1 MSTHA
6 GLSITPNKQ
15 QALSLKNQLLLL
27 SLPANKRIR
36 VLKALGRHERALA
49 RKRIRQQTTVDGTPM
64 AGRAD
69 GKKAKMLKRMGRTLE
84 PFVKNANRLELKHKA
99 ALTGRIAAL
108 HQDGGVEQMSASRMA
123 RIHGTPDHNAPCS
136 RSQAKALSAEGYK
149 VRKSKGTG
157 YRRATI
163 SEIVATLSQGQ
174 AGVIL
179 RAMRD
184 KPSKTRWPIPV
195 KARPFLGDT
204 TPNVQRELVKIIDH
218 INSKRG

>member
-1 MSTHA
+1 MS
-6 GLSITPNKQ
+6 LVITPNKQ

-27 SLPANKRIR
+27 SLPTNKRIR

-49 RKRIRQQTTVDGTPM
+49 RKRIRQQTTVDGTSM
-64 AGRAD
+64 QGRAD

-84 PFVKNANRLELKHKA
+84 PYVKNANRLELKHKSPQV
-99 ALTGRIAAL
+99 GRIGAFQ
-108 HQDGGVEQMSASRMA
+108 QDGGTESMSASRMA
-123 RIHGTPDHNAPCS
+123 RIHGNIDYDAPAT
-136 RSQAKALSAEGYK
+136 RSQAKALITLGYK
-149 VRKSKGTG
+149 TKKAKGNG

-163 SEIVATLSQGQ
+163 SEITENLSQGK

-179 RAMRD
+179 SVLRD
-184 KPSKTRWPIPV
+184 KPNKNRWPIPV

>member
-1 MSTHA
+1 MS
-6 GLSITPNKQ
+6 LVITPNKQ

-36 VLKALGRHERALA
+36 ILKTLGRHERQLA
-49 RKRIRQQTTVDGTPM
+49 RKRIRSQTTVDGTKM

-84 PFVKNANRLELKHKA
+84 PFVKNANRLELKHKSPQV
-99 ALTGRIAAL
+99 GRIAAFQ
-108 HQDGGVEQMSASRMA
+108 QDGGTESMSASRMA
-123 RIHGTPDHNAPCS
+123 RIHGTIDYDAPAT
-136 RSQAKALSAEGYK
+136 RSQAKALIALGYK
-149 VRKSKGTG
+149 TKKAKGNG

-163 SEIVATLSQGQ
+163 NEITANLNQRKAGYILQ
-174 AGVIL
+174 AL
-179 RAMRD
+179 RE

-204 TPNVQRELVKIIDH
+204 SENVQRELVKIIEQ
-218 INSKRG
+218 INQ

>member
-1 MSTHA
+1 MS
-6 GLSITPNKQ
+6 LVITPNKQ

-27 SLPANKRIR
+27 SLPANKRVRI
-36 VLKALGRHERALA
+36 LKTLGRHERALA

-84 PFVKNANRLELKHKA
+84 PYVKNANRLELKHKSSQV
-99 ALTGRIAAL
+99 GRIAAFQ
-108 HQDGGVEQMSASRMA
+108 QDGGVESMSASRMA
-123 RIHGTPDHNAPCS
+123 RIHGNIDYDAPAT
-136 RSQAKALSAEGYK
+136 RSQAKALIALGYK
-149 VRKSKGTG
+149 TKKAKGKG

-163 SEIVATLSQGQ
+163 SEIVANLNQRK
-174 AGVIL
+174 AGLIL
-179 RAMRD
+179 KVLRD
-184 KPSKTRWPIPV
+184 KPTKNRWPIPV

>member
-1 MSTHA
+1 MS
-6 GLSITPNKQ
+6 LVITPNKQ

-36 VLKALGRHERALA
+36 VLKALGRYERALA
-49 RKRIRQQTTVDGTPM
+49 RKRIRQQTTVDGTSM
-64 AGRAD
+64 QGRAD

-84 PFVKNANRLELKHKA
+84 PYVKNANRLELKHKSPQV
-99 ALTGRIAAL
+99 GRIGAFQ
-108 HQDGGVEQMSASRMA
+108 QDGGTESMSASRMA
-123 RIHGTPDHNAPCS
+123 RIHGNIDYDAPAT
-136 RSQAKALSAEGYK
+136 RSQAKALIALGYK
-149 VRKSKGTG
+149 TKKAKGNG

-163 SEIVATLSQGQ
+163 SEIVANLNQRK
-174 AGVIL
+174 AGFIL
-179 RAMRD
+179 KKLRD
-184 KPSKTRWPIPV
+184 KPNKNRWPIPV